1 MNDQVLA
8 SGGAAFPI
16 LPLRQLVAAMVLF
29 VANRM
34 RMLSLSNIAGGAV
47 PDEDQAGGVGL
58 FAFMR
63 AMAIFAATGRS
74 GFCRALSL
82 PGSRAGSVR
91 AGTDETTAA

>member
-34 RMLSLSNIAGGAV
+34 RMLSLSNKARGAV
-47 PDEDQAGGVGL
+47 PDEDQAGGFGL
-58 FAFMR
+58 FAFTR
-63 AMAIFAATGRS
+63 AMVIFAADWTIWLLPRIELTRLKGKERS
-74 GFCRALSL
+74 G
-82 PGSRAGSVR
+82 GH
-91 AGTDETTAA
+91 